1 MSVAVRSFAKIN
13 IGLRIGASRPDGFH
27 ELRTVYQTI
36 DLADIVRVDVGR
48 GTGIVDTTD
57 EEWNEAFDQTLMP
70 AIRASRRSCRP
81 PLTAVFF

>member
-48 GTGIVDTTD
+48 GTGIGST
-57 EEWNEAFDQTLMP
+57 AK
-70 AIRASRRSCRP
+70 IRACRQMRP
-81 PLTAVFF
+81 IPAGALPIKYCDH

>member
-48 GTGIVDTTD
+48 
-57 EEWNEAFDQTLMP
+57 AP
-70 AIRASRRSCRP
+70 ALRSTAKTRAYRQMRPIRAGAWPIKYSDH
-81 PLTAVFF
+81 